1 MPLTLIRFQKWI
13 VIIVKTMR
21 MEEYIVKILSIEQVT
36 HDVKRFRVE
45 KPAGYSFIPGQA
57 TEVSVNRP
65 ELKNEKRPFTFTC
78 LTRDPYLE
86 FTIKIYPSHNGV
98 TNELGKLKP
107 GAELIIRDVWG
118 AISYK
123 GKGVFIA
130 GGAGITP
137 FISIFRDLN
146 SKNEVSGNRLIFA
159 NKTKA
164 DIILESELRKMLG
177 KDFINI
183 LSDEKDDAYFHG
195 MISLEFL
202 RLHIGDLNRKFYV
215 CGPPPMTD
223 AVLKHLSDLGVG
235 ENSITLEL

>member
-1 MPLTLIRFQKWI
+1 
-13 VIIVKTMR
+13 
-21 MEEYIVKILSIEQVT
+21 MEKEYIVKILDIKQVT
-36 HDVKRFRVE
+36 HDVKRFQVE
-45 KPAGYSFIPGQA
+45 KPSGYSFIPGQA
-57 TEVSVNRP
+57 TEVSINTPV
-65 ELKNEKRPFTFTC
+65 LKDEKRPFTFTC
-78 LTRDPYLE
+78 LNREPYLE

-137 FISIFRDLN
+137 FISIFRDLRE
-146 SKNEVSGNRLIFA
+146 KDELSGNRLIFA

-164 DIILESELRKMLG
+164 DIILENELRSMLG
-177 KDFINI
+177 NAFINI
-183 LSDEKDDAYFHG
+183 LSDEKHNGYSHG
-195 MISLEFL
+195 MITEDFL
-202 RLHIGDLNRKFYV
+202 KDNIGDSGRNFYL
-215 CGPPPMTD
+215 CGPPPMMD
-223 AVLKHLSDLGVG
+223 AVKKQLANLGVG

>member
-1 MPLTLIRFQKWI
+1 
-13 VIIVKTMR
+13 
-21 MEEYIVKILSIEQVT
+21 MEKEHIVKILDIKQVT
-36 HDVKRFRVE
+36 HDVKRFQVE

-57 TEVSVNRP
+57 TEASINTP

-78 LTRDPYLE
+78 LNKESYLE
-86 FTIKIYPSHNGV
+86 FTIKIYSSRNGV

-118 AISYK
+118 AINYK

-146 SKNEVSGNRLIFA
+146 AKNEIQGNKLLFA
-159 NKTKA
+159 NKTKS
-164 DIILESELRKMLG
+164 DIILETELRSLLG

-183 LSDEKDDAYFHG
+183 LSDEKADGYFHG
-195 MISLEFL
+195 MISEDFL
-202 RLHIGDLNRKFYV
+202 KASIGDFSRKFYI
-215 CGPPPMTD
+215 CGPPPMME
-223 AVLKHLSDLGVG
+223 AVLKQLANLGVAG
-235 ENSITLEL
+235 NSITLEL

>member
-1 MPLTLIRFQKWI
+1 MEKHI
-13 VIIVKTMR
+13 VR
-21 MEEYIVKILSIEQVT
+21 ILNIKQVT

-45 KPAGYSFIPGQA
+45 KPSGYSFIPGQA
-57 TEVSVNRP
+57 TEVSVNTP

-78 LTRDPYLE
+78 LNKESYLE
-86 FTIKIYPSHNGV
+86 FTIKIYPSHKGV
-98 TNELGKLKP
+98 TNELGKLKT

-137 FISIFRDLN
+137 FISIFRDLET
-146 SKNEVSGNRLIFA
+146 KNEVPGNILVFA

-164 DIILESELRKMLG
+164 DIILENEFKKRLG
-177 KDFINI
+177 NSFINI
-183 LSDEKDDAYFHG
+183 LSDENRKGYYHG
-195 MISLEFL
+195 IINETFL
-202 RLHIGDLNRKFYV
+202 KARIGDFNKKFYV
-215 CGPPPMTD
+215 CGPPPMMD
-223 AVLKHLSDLGVG
+223 AVMKQLTNLGVG

>member
-1 MPLTLIRFQKWI
+1 
-13 VIIVKTMR
+13 
-21 MEEYIVKILSIEQVT
+21 MEEHIVKILSIDQVT

-45 KPAGYSFIPGQA
+45 KPEGYSFVPGQA

-78 LTRDPYLE
+78 LTREPYLE

-159 NKTKA
+159 NKKKA
-164 DIILESELRKMLG
+164 DIILESELRNMLG
-177 KDFINI
+177 MDFINI
-183 LSDEKDDAYFHG
+183 LSDEKNDDYFHG
-195 MISLEFL
+195 MISLDFL
-202 RLHIGDLNRKFYV
+202 RNHIGEMNRKFYV
-215 CGPPPMTD
+215 CGPPPMID
-223 AVLKHLSDLGVG
+223 AVLKHLADLEVG

>member
-1 MPLTLIRFQKWI
+1 
-13 VIIVKTMR
+13 
-21 MEEYIVKILSIEQVT
+21 MEEHIVKIISIENVT

-45 KPAGYSFIPGQA
+45 KPEGYSFIPGQA
-57 TEVSVNRP
+57 TEVSINSP
-65 ELKNEKRPFTFTC
+65 LLKDEKRPFTFTC
-78 LTRDPYLE
+78 LNREPYLE

-123 GKGVFIA
+123 GKGIFIA

-137 FISIFRDLN
+137 FISIFRDLRE
-146 SKNEVSGNRLIFA
+146 KDEISGNTLIFA

-164 DIILESELRKMLG
+164 DIILENELRYMLG
-177 KDFINI
+177 DAFINI
-183 LSDEKDDAYFHG
+183 LSDEKDIGYFHG
-195 MISLEFL
+195 MITEEFL
-202 RLHIGDLNRKFYV
+202 KTNIGDFSRNFYL
-215 CGPPPMTD
+215 CGPPPMID
-223 AVLKHLSDLGVG
+223 AVKIQLANLGVK

>member
-1 MPLTLIRFQKWI
+1 MIYI
-13 VIIVKTMR
+13 VRLLKPYR
-21 MEEYIVKILSIEQVT
+21 MEEHIVRIIGIKQIT

-45 KPAGYSFIPGQA
+45 KPEGYSFIPGQA
-57 TEVSVNRP
+57 TEVSVNTP
-65 ELKNEKRPFTFTC
+65 ELRNEKRPFTFTC
-78 LTRDPYLE
+78 LNREPYLE
-86 FTIKIYPSHNGV
+86 FTIKIYSLRNGV

-137 FISIFRDLN
+137 FISIFRDLHT
-146 SKNEVSGNRLIFA
+146 KNEISGNTLIFA

-164 DIILESELRKMLG
+164 DIILEQELRDMLG
-177 KDFINI
+177 DAFINI
-183 LSDEKDDAYFHG
+183 LSDEKYNGYFHG
-195 MISLEFL
+195 MITVDFL
-202 RLHIGDLNRKFYV
+202 KANIGDPGRNLYL
-215 CGPPPMTD
+215 CGPPPMMD
-223 AVLKHLSDLGVG
+223 VVKLQLASLGVG

>member
-1 MPLTLIRFQKWI
+1 
-13 VIIVKTMR
+13 
-21 MEEYIVKILSIEQVT
+21 MEEYIVRILNIHQVT

-45 KPAGYSFIPGQA
+45 KPEGYSFIPGQA
-57 TEVSVNRP
+57 TDVSINSPDLR
-65 ELKNEKRPFTFTC
+65 NEKRPFTFTC
-78 LTRDPYLE
+78 LNSDSYLE
-86 FTIKIYPSHNGV
+86 FTIKIYFSHNGI

-137 FISIFRDLN
+137 FISIFRDLRT
-146 SKNEVSGNRLIFA
+146 KHKIPGNMLIFA

-164 DIILESELRKMLG
+164 DIILEHEFRTQLG
-177 KDFINI
+177 ENFINI
-183 LSDEKDDAYFHG
+183 LSNEKADGYFHG
-195 MISLEFL
+195 MISKEFL
-202 RLHIGDLNRKFYV
+202 KAVIGDFNRKFYV
-215 CGPPPMTD
+215 CGPPPMVD
-223 AVLKHLSDLGVG
+223 LVLKQLADLGVG